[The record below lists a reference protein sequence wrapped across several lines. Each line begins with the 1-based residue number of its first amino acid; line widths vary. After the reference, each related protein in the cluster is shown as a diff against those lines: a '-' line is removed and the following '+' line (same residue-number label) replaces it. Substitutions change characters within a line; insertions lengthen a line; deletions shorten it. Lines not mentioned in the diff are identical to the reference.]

1 MTSLDAG
8 PPDSGPVGP
17 GRRSDARRNHDRVMA
32 AALQVFA
39 ERGLQATVPQVA
51 ERAGV
56 GRATVY
62 RSFPSKDDLIAAVAV
77 HQFQKLELRTAAA
90 RKGTDPYQA
99 FSDYVIELF
108 EWLAGDRILADALA
122 EATLVSSA
130 RILELMTRL
139 MEDAKS
145 SERIRDDATIL
156 DLRILLCGAI
166 LQLMALGERDPAL
179 WRRYAHLVLQALR
192 P

>member
-1 MTSLDAG
+1 
-8 PPDSGPVGP
+8 
-17 GRRSDARRNHDRVMA
+17 
-32 AALQVFA
+32 
-39 ERGLQATVPQVA
+39 
-51 ERAGV
+51 
-56 GRATVY
+56 
-62 RSFPSKDDLIAAVAV
+62 
-77 HQFQKLELRTAAA
+77 
-90 RKGTDPYQA
+90 
-99 FSDYVIELF
+99 
-108 EWLAGDRILADALA
+108 
-122 EATLVSSA
+122 
-130 RILELMTRL
+130 